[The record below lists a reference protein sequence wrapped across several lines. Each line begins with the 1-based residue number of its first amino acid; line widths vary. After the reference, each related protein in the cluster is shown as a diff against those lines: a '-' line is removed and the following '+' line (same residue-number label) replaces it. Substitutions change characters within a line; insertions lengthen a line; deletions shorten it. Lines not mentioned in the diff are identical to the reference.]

1 MPLSL
6 TRPELRDISSLD
18 TCRSQMIP
26 EFQPTGR
33 GRDRAFLYDIV
44 SNQNDSFDVDKFDYL
59 IRDSVI
65 TKVSVFNYSIIVVS
79 SLIVLGIRTEIIN
92 STSPELEEARNL
104 INNIQSRKIPKN
116 IYEYQYSTGDIN
128 LDTIMK
134 ELRARLPEDVTN
146 EITLLVYCIIT
157 IHHYLISVTV
167 FPLFLKVNITSNNC
181 GIQIT
186 EKYTES
192 EVLLH
197 TILNI
202 SSETTTF
209 KKNRS

>member
-1 MPLSL
+1 MYIYSVL
-6 TRPELRDISSLD
+6 TDLCKKI
-18 TCRSQMIP
+18 
-26 EFQPTGR
+26 F
-33 GRDRAFLYDIV
+33 
-44 SNQNDSFDVDKFDYL
+44 
-59 IRDSVI
+59 
-65 TKVSVFNYSIIVVS
+65 VFNYSIIVVS

-128 LDTIMK
+128 LVSPYNKLHFFSHLYFKKKHILSGTLFEPRRTSNNI
-134 ELRARLPEDVTN
+134 RLLKH
-146 EITLLVYCIIT
+146 I
-157 IHHYLISVTV
+157 
-167 FPLFLKVNITSNNC
+167 FPLFLKVFFLETGRYRSYSTSLTAKLQTPGVTTINSVMIYISRSKWDRRNEVIEVNITSNNC

>member
-65 TKVSVFNYSIIVVS
+65 TKVSRRWHSYS
-79 SLIVLGIRTEIIN
+79 
-92 STSPELEEARNL
+92 ARNL

-116 IYEYQYSTGDIN
+116 IYDTTTGRRYQRNHAIG
-128 LDTIMK
+128 
-134 ELRARLPEDVTN
+134 
-146 EITLLVYCIIT
+146 
-157 IHHYLISVTV
+157 
-167 FPLFLKVNITSNNC
+167 
-181 GIQIT
+181 
-186 EKYTES
+186 
-192 EVLLH
+192 LLH
-197 TILNI
+197 YYNSPLLNFCDSFPTFFKNKFSI
-202 SSETTTF
+202 SIGLNLF
-209 KKNRS
+209 RSSVKLFYI

>member
-65 TKVSVFNYSIIVVS
+65 TKVSVQFDKDGMQMRQGQRPSPTKASEICQLSSFFLLLIIFTESYILSIGTATHYICSLLRNRLIFCHNAAFPPFLEDSLRFCESYAECNAVALLEERLCLGKNNFKNKCYQLYSI
-79 SLIVLGIRTEIIN
+79 
-92 STSPELEEARNL
+92 
-104 INNIQSRKIPKN
+104 
-116 IYEYQYSTGDIN
+116 
-128 LDTIMK
+128 
-134 ELRARLPEDVTN
+134 
-146 EITLLVYCIIT
+146 
-157 IHHYLISVTV
+157 
-167 FPLFLKVNITSNNC
+167 F
-181 GIQIT
+181 
-186 EKYTES
+186 
-192 EVLLH
+192 
-197 TILNI
+197 LNI
-202 SSETTTF
+202 NYYILF
-209 KKNRS
+209 YNKIIKLIKR

>member
-65 TKVSVFNYSIIVVS
+65 TKVSVQFDKVW
-79 SLIVLGIRTEIIN
+79 GIFLPYFIHP
-92 STSPELEEARNL
+92 S
-104 INNIQSRKIPKN
+104 NI
-116 IYEYQYSTGDIN
+116 
-128 LDTIMK
+128 
-134 ELRARLPEDVTN
+134 
-146 EITLLVYCIIT
+146 
-157 IHHYLISVTV
+157 
-167 FPLFLKVNITSNNC
+167 LFS
-181 GIQIT
+181 GI
-186 EKYTES
+186 K
-192 EVLLH
+192 L
-197 TILNI
+197 
-202 SSETTTF
+202 TF
-209 KKNRS
+209 DF